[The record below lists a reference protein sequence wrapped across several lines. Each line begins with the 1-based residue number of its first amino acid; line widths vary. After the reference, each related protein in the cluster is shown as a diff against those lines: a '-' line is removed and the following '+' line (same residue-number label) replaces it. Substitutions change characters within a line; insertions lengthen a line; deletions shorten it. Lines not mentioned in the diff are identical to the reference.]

1 MDRKY
6 ADIHLPYVFLGLTLV
21 FLLVT
26 GLTALLG
33 DKAAV
38 QLALNAYH
46 RPWLDVFMRYYTQM
60 GEWVPYVVVV
70 GLLFYKAGWSLFLLT
85 NLALSGLIAQ
95 QLKYVFSTLRPI
107 RYFHDFYPD
116 VTLPLVEGQHM
127 SEFYSMPSGHT
138 VSLFV
143 LFLTLSIIVCENN
156 SSEHDSDKT
165 LEHYNNKTL
174 KHYSDTAFLQ
184 CLFFLLA
191 VLGAYSRIYLNMH
204 FVEDL
209 FGGAMLATI
218 FTLFLLIFVPKLQKK
233 PFFGWKIKK
242 MRVK

>member
-6 ADIHLPYVFLGLTLV
+6 ADIRLPYVFIGLTMV

-26 GLTALLG
+26 GLTALIG

-46 RPWLDVFMRYYTQM
+46 RPWLDLFMRYYTQM

-70 GLLFYKAGWSLFLLT
+70 GLLFYKAGWSIFLLT
-85 NLALSGLIAQ
+85 NLVVSGLIAQ
-95 QLKYVFSTLRPI
+95 QLKYVFSTPRPI
-107 RYFHDFYPD
+107 RYFHDYYPD

-127 SEFYSMPSGHT
+127 SEYYSMPSGHT

-156 SSEHDSDKT
+156 AFKHDD
-165 LEHYNNKTL
+165 NKTL
-174 KHYSDTAFLQ
+174 NHYNIKTFLQ

-218 FTLFLLIFVPKLQKK
+218 FTFFLLIFVPKLQKK